1 MFFKQIS
8 TTDVAKLVSKAWK
21 ALDKEEREKWEET
34 ARKDKARYEMEKL
47 IYKGPWKVPVTSK
60 KNKLYK
66 DPLAPKRPQS
76 AFLSFSNSNRFKIK
90 SENKNSTNAEISRL
104 LATLWKETC
113 PHEDKKVYID
123 AEFKLRQ
130 EYKVAMCEWKRHKQ
144 NEFDTSRDQREHEA
158 MILVHHE
165 EALATG
171 ALGGVPLPAPS
182 SHSSS
187 SRSRTVSFHH
197 HNKEEN
203 ALASSSGTGATGGTT
218 KYGSDTTATTAGS
231 TANSYAPPQPHPLS
245 SYSYSQQVQSVLSS
259 SSRDQQ
265 QPGDPHYAAA
275 YNTSSSNDA
284 DYYKYYQQE
293 QHPPSTSSSSAYYN
307 SHDPHHPH
315 HHQQVH
321 PYSSGGDTHYSNNY
335 AYYQASHAQAAAAH
349 AYHHQSSS
357 ASSTAANAAATAYN
371 SNGSTNASNN
381 NDNDNTTAAAA
392 ATHDNNYYRYQSQ
405 SQSYQHQPQPQ
416 SSQPYGY
423 EPISLSSSYYHNPHG
438 TSC

>member
-113 PHEDKKVYID
+113 PHEEKKVYID

-265 QPGDPHYAAA
+265 QPGDPHYAA

-438 TSC
+438 TLR